1 MATETHLSRDTPAGR
16 RRRSVTREAL
26 LDKARELIRSGEP
39 LTTVSLTRAV
49 GVSQPAFYAH
59 FKSIEECEREVFR
72 EVGERLRRMH
82 SKQRRTLLS
91 GRGMDVDA
99 IAEHLESIIGDL
111 IENAIW
117 FEIEQRRRHDSSAT
131 GDVVRAV
138 EAGAREEL
146 AADLRKTM
154 NALRVPG
161 DRDAAALLQAELVLA
176 SVNVSV
182 EALLAGR
189 QKDVPFVA
197 RMLAKVFVGSLKA
210 LAGERR

>member
-1 MATETHLSRDTPAGR
+1 M
-16 RRRSVTREAL
+16 
-26 LDKARELIRSGEP
+26 IRSGEP

-72 EVGERLRRMH
+72 ELGERLRRLH

-91 GRGMDVDA
+91 GHGMDVDA
-99 IAEHLESIIGDL
+99 ITEHLESIIGDL
-111 IENAIW
+111 LENAVW
-117 FEIEQRRRHDSSAT
+117 FEIELRRRHDTSAM

-146 AADLRKTM
+146 VVDLRKTM
-154 NALRVPG
+154 DALRVPG

-182 EALLAGR
+182 EALLARR
-189 QKDVPFVA
+189 QTDVSFVA
-197 RMLAKVFVGSLKA
+197 QTLAKVFVGSVKA
-210 LAGERR
+210 LAGARR

>member
-1 MATETHLSRDTPAGR
+1 MATDANLSRDAR
-16 RRRSVTREAL
+16 RRPRSVTRSAL
-26 LDKARELIRSGEP
+26 LDKAKEMIRSGEP

-72 EVGERLRRMH
+72 ELGERLRRLH

-99 IAEHLESIIGDL
+99 ITEHLESIIGDL
-111 IENAIW
+111 LENAVW
-117 FEIEQRRRHDSSAT
+117 FEIELRRRHDTSAM

-154 NALRVPG
+154 DALRVPG

-182 EALLAGR
+182 EALLARR
-189 QKDVPFVA
+189 QTDVSFVA
-197 RMLAKVFVGSLKA
+197 QTLAKVFVGSVKA
-210 LAGERR
+210 LAGARR